1 MNKATVLGYRVNDQ
15 AVPVYTFAY
24 EDKDLDMAYFEKMMA
39 VADADNDGKNE
50 LVISTR
56 GDNQSEKIT
65 SEHLGYVFLYKIDAM
80 KNIHKTLLV
89 DFNNKIA
96 ESSWLAV
103 GDADNDGKNEIV
115 LATGKGDRTKKGT
128 SYVVIVK
135 KKDEWKFLLRPK
147 LYLGWNDLS
156 EASLQT
162 NADSI
167 YFNKYLLLSILEAQ
181 LLRLLFH
188 PK

>member
-1 MNKATVLGYRVNDQ
+1 MFIDGFDGKKCFYASLVIGDVDNDGQNELIVGWKREQKINKATVLGYRVNDK

-96 ESSWLAV
+96 ESSWLVV

-135 KKDEWKFLLRPK
+135 KKDE
-147 LYLGWNDLS
+147 
-156 EASLQT
+156 
-162 NADSI
+162 
-167 YFNKYLLLSILEAQ
+167 
-181 LLRLLFH
+181 
-188 PK
+188 